1 MRRGCFARGKVRV
14 RDVEMLH
21 AKRLSLVRYSYLN
34 AEARYGL
41 PKVPYVRCLGF
52 LGAPPVPS
60 FPASPYP
67 QGYLR
72 YMYLVPCP

>member
-1 MRRGCFARGKVRV
+1 MFCAGKSKGT
-14 RDVEMLH
+14 DVEMLH
-21 AKRLSLVRYSYLN
+21 AKRLNLVRYSYLK
-34 AEARYGL
+34 AEARYDL
-41 PKVPYVRCLGF
+41 PKLPYVRCLGF
-52 LGAPPVPS
+52 LGAPRVPS